1 MSGKSL
7 NTITKTGTYIGGN
20 IPELIPYVG
29 SSAWCIIQANV
40 QTDNAATF
48 DVITS
53 TGSIINIY
61 RENGTYKF
69 YHLALK
75 SDLTDII
82 MVKSFQGTSI
92 TIAEN
97 ASEKVSIPIS
107 TPTGYKVVGKISER
121 WNGGPEMYLSQVD
134 LTPTTFT
141 GFAANLRNSEAT
153 SIPTISVLFVKS

>member
-69 YHLALK
+69 YPLALK
-75 SDLTDII
+75 SDLVGRTIYVAGDG
-82 MVKSFQGTSI
+82 GTQNFNIGNNGFLFIPYTSTTCGI
-92 TIAEN
+92 YYLGMDSAKLILGTED
-97 ASEKVSIPIS
+97 SDFKVSISES
-107 TPTGYKVVGKISER
+107 TCMLQNNKG
-121 WNGGPEMYLSQVD
+121 WNVFCVFIAG
-134 LTPTTFT
+134 
-141 GFAANLRNSEAT
+141 
-153 SIPTISVLFVKS
+153 